1 MNRLKKTTNIF
12 YKCLLEFNLATIKGL
27 GGILL
32 LQMFSKHCCSGR
44 KTAAPGDTAS
54 RGQTGAPSCST
65 ASPSEHNAAHV
76 QHTVDPGLP
85 SCHGPHMAAS
95 FSHNASRLL
104 PMSLLMFRSPLPPPE
119 KN

>member
-1 MNRLKKTTNIF
+1 
-12 YKCLLEFNLATIKGL
+12 
-27 GGILL
+27 
-32 LQMFSKHCCSGR
+32 MFSKHCCSGR
-44 KTAAPGDTAS
+44 KTAAPGDSASFEYNTAS
-54 RGQTGAPSCST
+54 REQTGAPSYST
-65 ASPSEHNAAHV
+65 ASPGEHNAAHV

-119 KN
+119 KY